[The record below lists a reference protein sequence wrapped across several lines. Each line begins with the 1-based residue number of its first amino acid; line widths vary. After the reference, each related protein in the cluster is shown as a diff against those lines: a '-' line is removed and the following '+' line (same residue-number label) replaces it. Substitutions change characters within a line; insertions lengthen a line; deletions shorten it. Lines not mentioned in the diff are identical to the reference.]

1 MPLTNEAHLRIT
13 LDALF
18 FKDTILVRLKTIGR
32 ERLRQQIPLEQNES
46 DSAYF
51 GRILDWIDRHFIGY
65 SISHVDGRFRS
76 ERLQTQD
83 EVSSIQ
89 KQGRRHLVDETTA
102 VTRFIFPYR
111 DNNELETIRVLFDQL
126 FVRSIIQLVN
136 GEDQIW
142 MLESGPQSRVH
153 IWEAA
158 DFR

>member
-1 MPLTNEAHLRIT
+1 MI
-13 LDALF
+13 
-18 FKDTILVRLKTIGR
+18 
-32 ERLRQQIPLEQNES
+32 
-46 DSAYF
+46 
-51 GRILDWIDRHFIGY
+51 
-65 SISHVDGRFRS
+65 
-76 ERLQTQD
+76 
-83 EVSSIQ
+83 
-89 KQGRRHLVDETTA
+89 
-102 VTRFIFPYR
+102 RFIFPYR